1 MMAIAADSVVP
12 SFVEQVVAEIEED
25 QLELPGFP
33 EAVLRIQRTLQSP
46 DASVDDVVKLLSS
59 EPALAAQA
67 LRIANSVAFRRIDC
81 EITDLRTAVNR
92 IGFNLVRTIAV
103 AFAIQQLRMRET
115 YSQEA
120 RAEIASIWRD
130 SLGTASIC
138 YVLARHCTKLNADQA
153 LLAGLLHVLGRLYL
167 VMRAEGEGS
176 PPRPAPSS
184 DTAAD
189 NADDST
195 ADSGGAAS
203 SADPASSTDESLGA
217 ALAWHAEIG
226 KAILAGWGLSESL
239 QHAVE
244 HQDEVEYEAENVSLT
259 DVLIAAKLLDAD
271 GEADPEDFPVLKRLT
286 AVKGKNPVEVLSE
299 QMEEVRELRSSLGA

>member
-1 MMAIAADSVVP
+1 MMAIAADSVAP
-12 SFVEQVVAEIEED
+12 GFVEQVVAEIEED
-25 QLELPGFP
+25 KLELPGFP

-67 LRIANSVAFRRIDC
+67 LRIANSVAFRRRDGD
-81 EITDLRTAVNR
+81 ITDLRGAVNR

-103 AFAIQQLRMRET
+103 AFAIQQLRLRET

-130 SLGTASIC
+130 SLSTASIC
-138 YVLARHCTKLNADQA
+138 FVLARHCTQLNADQA

-167 VMRAEGEGS
+167 VMRAESGDA
-176 PPRPAPSS
+176 PA
-184 DTAAD
+184 
-189 NADDST
+189 
-195 ADSGGAAS
+195 G
-203 SADPASSTDESLGA
+203 DEALGA

-239 QHAVE
+239 QSAIE
-244 HQDEVEYEAENVSLT
+244 HQDDVDYEAEAVSLT

-271 GEADPEDFPVLKRLT
+271 AGADAADFPVLQRLT
-286 AVKGKNPVEVLSE
+286 AVRGRNPVDVLTE
-299 QMEEVRELRSSLGA
+299 RAEEIRELRSSLGA